1 MQRFTTLHGVAVPL
15 DRANVDTDQILPARF
30 LKKPRSAGYGA
41 FLFHDERRRS
51 ADFPLDRPAFRD
63 AAILVAARNFGCGSS
78 REGAV
83 YGLVDGG
90 ICCVIAPSFG
100 DIFAANAAKNG
111 LLTITL
117 PEAEVG
123 KLRDRLRAAP
133 GTKLLVDLPAE
144 TITDPDGQ
152 TIHFEIDAFHK
163 RCLIEGLDD
172 IDLTLESVDAITA
185 FDERVAH
192 EEPWRLPA
200 PEPHQD

>member
-1 MQRFTTLHGVAVPL
+1 MQTFTTLHAVAVPL

-30 LKKPRSAGYGA
+30 LKKPRSAGYGG
-41 FLFHDERRRS
+41 FLFHDERQRN
-51 ADFPLDRPAFRD
+51 ADFPLDQPVFRG
-63 AAILVAARNFGCGSS
+63 AAILVADRNFGCGSS

-90 ICCVIAPSFG
+90 IRCVIAPSFG

-117 PEAEVG
+117 SEAEVG

-133 GTKLLVDLPAE
+133 GAALIVDLPSE
-144 TITDPDGQ
+144 TITDPDGR
-152 TIHFEIDAFHK
+152 TIHFEIDAFRK

-172 IDLTLESVDAITA
+172 IDLTLECIDAIAA
-185 FDERVAH
+185 FDERAAR
-192 EEPWRLPA
+192 EQPWRLPT
-200 PEPHQD
+200 PEPRED

>member
-1 MQRFTTLHGVAVPL
+1 MQTFTTLHAIAVPL

-41 FLFHDERRRS
+41 FLFHDERRRDP
-51 ADFPLDRPAFRD
+51 DFALDRPAFRG

-90 ICCVIAPSFG
+90 IRCVIAPSFG

-123 KLRDRLRAAP
+123 KLRDRLRTAP
-133 GTKLLVDLPAE
+133 GARLMVDLPAE

-152 TIHFEIDAFHK
+152 TIHFEIDAFRK
-163 RCLIEGLDD
+163 RCLMEGLDE
-172 IDLTLESVDAITA
+172 IDLTLESINAMTA
-185 FDERVAH
+185 FDERAAR
-192 EEPWRLPA
+192 EQPWRLPA
-200 PEPHQD
+200 PELHED

>member
-1 MQRFTTLHGVAVPL
+1 MQTFITLHAVAVPL
-15 DRANVDTDQILPARF
+15 DRVNVDTDQILPARF

-41 FLFHDERRRS
+41 FLFHDERRRDP
-51 ADFPLDRPAFRD
+51 AFPLDRPAFRD

-90 ICCVIAPSFG
+90 IRCVIAPSFG

-117 PEAEVG
+117 PEVEVG
-123 KLRDRLRAAP
+123 KLRDRLRTAP
-133 GTKLLVDLPAE
+133 GTKLMVDLPAE

-152 TIHFEIDAFHK
+152 TIHFEIDAFRK
-163 RCLIEGLDD
+163 RCLMEGLDD
-172 IDLTLESVDAITA
+172 IDLTLEAIDAITV
-185 FDERVAH
+185 FDEHAAR
-192 EEPWRLPA
+192 EQPWRLPA
-200 PEPHQD
+200 PEARED

>member
-1 MQRFTTLHGVAVPL
+1 MQTFTTLHAIAVPL

-41 FLFHDERRRS
+41 FLFHDERRRDP
-51 ADFPLDRPAFRD
+51 DFALDRPAFRG

-90 ICCVIAPSFG
+90 IRCVIAPSFG

-123 KLRDRLRAAP
+123 KLRDRLRTAP
-133 GTKLLVDLPAE
+133 GARLMVDLPAE

-152 TIHFEIDAFHK
+152 TIHFEIDAFRK
-163 RCLIEGLDD
+163 RCLMEGLDE
-172 IDLTLESVDAITA
+172 IDLTLESINAMTA
-185 FDERVAH
+185 FDERAAR
-192 EEPWRLPA
+192 EQPWRLPA
-200 PEPHQD
+200 PEPHGD

>member
-1 MQRFTTLHGVAVPL
+1 MQRFTTLHGVAMPL

-30 LKKPRSAGYGA
+30 LKKPRNAGYGA

-51 ADFPLDRPAFRD
+51 ADFPLDRPAFRG

-83 YGLVDGG
+83 D
-90 ICCVIAPSFG
+90 
-100 DIFAANAAKNG
+100 
-111 LLTITL
+111 
-117 PEAEVG
+117 

-133 GTKLLVDLPAE
+133 GTKLLVDLPAQ

-163 RCLIEGLDD
+163 RCLIE
-172 IDLTLESVDAITA
+172 
-185 FDERVAH
+185 
-192 EEPWRLPA
+192 
-200 PEPHQD
+200 

>member
-1 MQRFTTLHGVAVPL
+1 MQTFTTLHAVAVPL

-30 LKKPRSAGYGA
+30 LKKPRSAGYGG
-41 FLFHDERRRS
+41 FLFYDERRRS
-51 ADFPLDRPAFRD
+51 VDFPLDQPAFRG
-63 AAILVAARNFGCGSS
+63 AAILVADRNFGCGSS

-90 ICCVIAPSFG
+90 IRCVIAPSFG

-133 GTKLLVDLPAE
+133 GPTLTVDLSAE
-144 TITDPDGQ
+144 TITDPDGR
-152 TIHFEIDAFHK
+152 TIHFEIDTFRK

-172 IDLTLESVDAITA
+172 IDLTLECIDAITG
-185 FDERVAH
+185 FDERAAR
-192 EEPWRLPA
+192 EQPWRLPA
-200 PEPHQD
+200 PEPRED

>member
-1 MQRFTTLHGVAVPL
+1 MQIFTTLHAVAVPL

-30 LKKPRSAGYGA
+30 LKKPRSAGYGG

-51 ADFPLDRPAFRD
+51 LDFPLDQPVFRG
-63 AAILVAARNFGCGSS
+63 AAILVADRNFGCGSS

-83 YGLVDGG
+83 YGLLDGG
-90 ICCVIAPSFG
+90 IRCVIAPSFG

-117 PEAEVG
+117 SEAEVG

-133 GTKLLVDLPAE
+133 GVTLLVDLPAE
-144 TITDPDGQ
+144 TITDPDGR
-152 TIHFEIDAFHK
+152 TIHFKIAAFRK

-172 IDLTLESVDAITA
+172 IGLTLVEASAI
-185 FDERVAH
+185 EAH
-192 EEPWRLPA
+192 ERKSAAARPWL
-200 PEPHQD
+200 

>member
-1 MQRFTTLHGVAVPL
+1 MQRFTTLHGIAVPL

-51 ADFPLDRPAFRD
+51 ADFPLDRPAFRG

-90 ICCVIAPSFG
+90 IRCVIAPSFG

-123 KLRDRLRAAP
+123 QLRDRLRAAP

-144 TITDPDGQ
+144 TITDPGGQ
-152 TIHFEIDAFHK
+152 TIHFEINAFHK

-172 IDLTLESVDAITA
+172 IDLTLESIDAITA

-200 PEPHQD
+200 PDPHQD